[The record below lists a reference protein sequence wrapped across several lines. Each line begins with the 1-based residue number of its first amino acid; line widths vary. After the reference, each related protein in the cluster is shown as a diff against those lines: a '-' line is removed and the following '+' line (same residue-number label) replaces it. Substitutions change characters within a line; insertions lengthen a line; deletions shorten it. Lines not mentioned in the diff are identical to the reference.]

1 MKHLLPLWAL
11 LVAAAIGCGPAHIK
25 PHVTRERAYEPGDYG
40 TTDQPMSN
48 GSLWPEGGIS
58 VFGDFR
64 ASRVG
69 DVVTIVVDE
78 NPNASGDAATDLSR
92 ESSNQIGVTQM
103 LGLTSALQRAHPD
116 LDPSQLLQLAAA
128 SEFSG
133 SGSTQRGSR
142 VQASITV
149 RVKRRLPNGDL
160 FVEGS
165 KVLLVNDEEL
175 HIYTSGVIRPQ
186 DIQQDNTV
194 ASSLIADAQI
204 EFTGRGVLTDTQS
217 QGWLSRLI
225 SKLNPF

>member
-1 MKHLLPLWAL
+1 MRGLCCAL
-11 LVAAAIGCGPAHIK
+11 LLASTAVACGPAHIK

-40 TTDQPMSN
+40 QTDQPMSD
-48 GSLWPEGGIS
+48 GSLWPSGGIS

-78 NPNASGDAATDLSR
+78 NPNASGDAATELSK
-92 ESSNQIGVTQM
+92 ETSANMGVTQM
-103 LGLTSALQRAHPD
+103 LGLTQALQRAHPD
-116 LDPSQLLQLAAA
+116 LDPTQLLSLAA
-128 SEFSG
+128 SNEFSG
-133 SGSTQRGSR
+133 AGSTTRGSR

-149 RVKRRLPNGDL
+149 RVKRQLPNGDL

-186 DIQQDNTV
+186 DILQDNTV
-194 ASSLIADAQI
+194 SSSLIADAQI
-204 EFTGRGVLTDTQS
+204 EFTGRGVLTETQS
-217 QGWLSRLI
+217 QGWLTRLI